1 MIGFSIEFKRW
12 YLVIRGP
19 KGRVY
24 SAFGFANQMPVFT
37 PERTMTLQEYMDDY
51 DDQIVFH
58 CNGKEV
64 FRI

>member
-24 SAFGFANQMPVFT
+24 SAFGFANQMPVML
-37 PERTMTLQEYMDDY
+37 PDRSITLDEYLEDR
-51 DDQIVFH
+51 DDQIIFTS
-58 CNGKEV
+58 NGREIMR
-64 FRI
+64 F

>member
-24 SAFGFANQMPVFT
+24 SAFGFAKQMPVMLSN
-37 PERTMTLQEYMDDY
+37 RTITLDEYLKDL
-51 DDQIVFH
+51 DDQIVFKVD
-58 CNGKEV
+58 GKEV
-64 FRI
+64 MRW

>member
-24 SAFGFANQMPVFT
+24 TAFGFANQMPVFT
-37 PERTMTLQEYMDDY
+37 PEKTMTLDEYMDD
-51 DDQIVFH
+51 DAIVFTTR
-58 CNGKEV
+58 NGEEIM
-64 FRI
+64 RI

>member
-24 SAFGFANQMPVFT
+24 SAFGFAKQMPVMLSN
-37 PERTMTLQEYMDDY
+37 RTITLDEYLKDR
-51 DDQIVFH
+51 DDQIVFKVD
-58 CNGKEV
+58 GKEV
-64 FRI
+64 MRW

>member
-24 SAFGFANQMPVFT
+24 SAFGFAKQMPVML
-37 PERTMTLQEYMDDY
+37 PDRTMTWDEYLKDR
-51 DDQIVFH
+51 DDQIVFKVD
-58 CNGKEV
+58 GKEV
-64 FRI
+64 MRW